1 MPWRVSTDNNKM
13 KMKFQKLNLII
24 GWITFA
30 IASAVYIATI
40 EPTASFWDCGE
51 FIATGYKLEVGHPPG
66 APFFMLMT
74 KFFSLFAGGDV
85 TKVAMWAN
93 IMSALASGGTILFL
107 FWTITHLGRRLTRK
121 NADELSLGWQIAILG
136 SAFIGSLAYT
146 FSDTFW
152 FSAVEGEVYAS
163 SSLLTAF
170 VFWAI
175 LKWEDVADQPYSN
188 RWLVLIAYIIGISI
202 GVHLLNLLTIPAIAL
217 VYYFKKSPSVTP
229 KGVIVALLISC
240 VILGGVMWGI
250 IPGVVKLGFFFD
262 RIFVNG
268 FGLGYNSGLL
278 FMIVLLAG
286 LFTWGIVYTQKQNK
300 PVWNTILVAVAV
312 LLIGYGS
319 YAVTV
324 VRSLATPPIDQ
335 NDPEDAYSLLS
346 YLNREQYGSSPLI
359 YGQYYNAPVNLDDPY
374 KHNGKNWIQ
383 KNGKYVEGNDKFEY
397 NYNKAMCTVFPR
409 MWSNKQE
416 HIEDYKYWGNIKGR
430 KVKVRNNQGEMET
443 MVKPTFGENLRFF
456 FRYQCGFMYF
466 RYFMWNFVGRQ
477 NDIQGDGDNMSGNW
491 ISGIKFLDE
500 MRLGPQDNLPTEYA
514 NNRGTNKYYF
524 LPLILG
530 LIGLFYQLK
539 RDKKNFWVVM
549 ALFILTGLAIVV
561 YLNQYPRQ
569 PRERDYAYAGSFYAF
584 AIWIG
589 LGVMAVYEWLNKVTK
604 EVPSAAV
611 ATGVCLIVPG
621 IMCAQN
627 WDDHDRSNRYI
638 CHDVAWNYL
647 QSCEPNA
654 IIFTNG
660 DNDTFPLWYIQE
672 VEGVRTDVRVICLPY
687 LITDWYIDQMKSK
700 YYESEPVPFSMTHSQ
715 YETGTRD
722 QLPVYD
728 KIKDAQELKDVIN
741 FIKSDNPQ
749 TRLTTNYSEAIDYF
763 PTKKLK
769 VTIDK
774 EKVLATGTVKAKDS
788 ALIVDEM
795 AWSLTSR
802 YILKNDLM
810 ILDLVAN
817 SNWERP
823 IYFVSVGPGNDTNLR
838 DYFQCEGFA
847 YRLVPI
853 KTKYDMMSVGRI
865 DTDQLYDKLM
875 NKFRW
880 GNMGDPKVYLDENI
894 RRTIQIVKLRTN
906 FGRLAIALEQEGK
919 HDSATAVLNRCL
931 EVLPVEKMALTYYDL
946 RFVDALFACNHPKAS
961 EIATGIFNNAY
972 NDLLYYAGLPAPFY
986 ASNEN
991 KRYMC
996 MANAQLV
1003 LETLQTYEQT
1013 ELFNEL
1019 NGVLTEMYSIYSGS
1033 KNAKGLS
1040 RR

>member
-1 MPWRVSTDNNKM
+1 
-13 KMKFQKLNLII
+13 MKFQKLNLII

-74 KFFSLFAGGDV
+74 RFFSNFAGGDV

-175 LKWEDVADQPYSN
+175 LKWSDVADEKYSN
-188 RWLVLIAYIIGISI
+188 RWLVLIAYTIGISI

-217 VYYFKKSPSVTP
+217 VYYFKKNSTVTP
-229 KGVIVALLISC
+229 KGVIVALLVSC
-240 VILGGVMWGI
+240 VILGGAMWGI

-286 LFTWGIVYTQKQNK
+286 LFTWGIIYTQKNNK
-300 PVWNTILVAVAV
+300 PVWNTVLLSVAM

-319 YAVTV
+319 YATIVI
-324 VRSLATPPIDQ
+324 RSLATPPIDQ

-346 YLNREQYGSSPLI
+346 YLNRDQYGSCPLI

-374 KHNGKNWIQ
+374 KHTGKTWVQ
-383 KNGKYVEGNDKFEY
+383 KDGKYVEGNDKIEY
-397 NYNKAMCTVFPR
+397 NYNKAMCTIFPR
-409 MWSNKQE
+409 MWSSKQE
-416 HIEDYKYWGNIKGR
+416 HVEDYKYWGNIKGR

-443 MVKPTFGENLRFF
+443 MVKPTFGENLRYFL
-456 FRYQCGFMYF
+456 RYQCGFMYF

-500 MRLGPQDNLPTEYA
+500 MRLGPQDNLPSEYA
-514 NNRGTNKYYF
+514 NNRATNKYYF

-549 ALFILTGLAIVV
+549 ALFVLTGLAIVV

-584 AIWIG
+584 AVWIG

-611 ATGVCLIVPG
+611 ATGICLFIPG

-700 YYESEPVPFSMTHSQ
+700 YYDSEPVPFSMTHSQ

-728 KIKDAQELKDVIN
+728 KIKDAQELKEVIN

-749 TRLTTNYSEAIDYF
+749 TRLTTNYNETIDYF

-769 VTIDK
+769 MTIDK
-774 EKVLATGTVKAKDS
+774 EKVLATGAVKEKD
-788 ALIVDEM
+788 ADLIVDEM
-795 AWSLTSR
+795 NWSLTSR

-817 SNWERP
+817 ANWERP

-865 DTDQLYDKLM
+865 DTDVLYDNMM

-894 RRTIQIVKLRTN
+894 RRTLQIVKLRNN
-906 FGRLAIALEQEGK
+906 FGRLAIALQQEGK
-919 HDSATAVLNRCL
+919 TDKAQEVIKRCF
-931 EVLPVEKMALTYYDL
+931 EVLPVEKVRLTYYDSK
-946 RFVDALFACNHPKAS
+946 FVDALFECNYPQAG
-961 EIATGIFNNAY
+961 EIATDIFNTAY
-972 NDLLYYAGLPAPFY
+972 NDLLYYGKLPAPFY
-986 ASNEN
+986 ASNDS
-991 KRYMC
+991 KRQMC
-996 MANAQLV
+996 MVNAQWI
-1003 LETLQTYEQT
+1003 LETLQTYQQT
-1013 ELFNEL
+1013 ELYNKL
-1019 NGVLTEMYSIYSGS
+1019 NAVFTEMYTIYSGGMTPTAVR
-1033 KNAKGLS
+1033 NLE

>member
-1 MPWRVSTDNNKM
+1 M
-13 KMKFQKLNLII
+13 
-24 GWITFA
+24 
-30 IASAVYIATI
+30 
-40 EPTASFWDCGE
+40 
-51 FIATGYKLEVGHPPG
+51 
-66 APFFMLMT
+66 
-74 KFFSLFAGGDV
+74 
-85 TKVAMWAN
+85 
-93 IMSALASGGTILFL
+93 
-107 FWTITHLGRRLTRK
+107 
-121 NADELSLGWQIAILG
+121 
-136 SAFIGSLAYT
+136 
-146 FSDTFW
+146 
-152 FSAVEGEVYAS
+152 
-163 SSLLTAF
+163 
-170 VFWAI
+170 
-175 LKWEDVADQPYSN
+175 
-188 RWLVLIAYIIGISI
+188 
-202 GVHLLNLLTIPAIAL
+202 
-217 VYYFKKSPSVTP
+217 
-229 KGVIVALLISC
+229 SC

-286 LFTWGIVYTQKQNK
+286 LFTFGIIYTQKVNK
-300 PVWNTILVAVAV
+300 PILNTILVAVAV

-324 VRSLATPPIDQ
+324 VRSMATPPIDQ

-346 YLNREQYGSSPLI
+346 YLNREQYGSNPLV

-374 KHNGKNWIQ
+374 KHNGKTWVR
-383 KNGKYVEGNDKFEY
+383 KNGKYVEGSDKIEY

-409 MWSNKQE
+409 MWSSKQE
-416 HIEDYKYWGNIKGR
+416 HVEDYKYWGNIKGR

-443 MVKPTFGENLRFF
+443 MVKPTFGENLRYF

-500 MRLGPQDNLPTEYA
+500 MRLGPQDDLPSEYA

-549 ALFILTGLAIVV
+549 ALFVLTGLAIVV

-589 LGVMAVYEWLNKVTK
+589 LGVMAAYEWLSKVTK
-604 EVPSAAV
+604 EVPASAV
-611 ATGVCLIVPG
+611 ATAVCLFIPG

-627 WDDHDRSNRYI
+627 WDDHDRSNRYV

-672 VEGVRTDVRVICLPY
+672 VEEVRTDVRVICLPY

-700 YYESEPVPFSMTHSQ
+700 YYDSDPVPFSLTHSQ

-728 KIKDAQELKDVIN
+728 KLKEAQELKEVIN

-749 TRLTTNYSEAIDYF
+749 TRLTSSYNNELMDYF

-774 EKVLATGTVKAKDS
+774 DEILRKGVVKEKDS
-788 ALIVDEM
+788 DKIVDEM
-795 AWSLTSR
+795 NWSLTSR

-817 SNWERP
+817 SNWDRP

-865 DTDQLYDKLM
+865 DTDDLYDKMM

-894 RRTIQIVKLRTN
+894 RRTLQIVKLRSN
-906 FGRLAIALEQEGK
+906 FGRLASALQAEGK
-919 HDSATAVLNRCL
+919 SDKAMEVLNRCF
-931 EVLPVEKMALTYYDL
+931 EVLPVEKVALTYYDSK
-946 RFVDALFACNHPKAS
+946 FVDALFECNHPKAE
-961 EIATGIFNNAY
+961 EIVTNVFNTAY
-972 NDLLYYAGLPAPFY
+972 NDLLYYAKLPVPFY
-986 ASNEN
+986 ASCEE
-991 KRYMC
+991 KRKMC
-996 MANAQLV
+996 MINAQWILEV
-1003 LETLQTYEQT
+1003 LNDHGKT
-1013 ELFNEL
+1013 ELHDEL
-1019 NGVLTEMYSIYSGS
+1019 DKVFSEMFSIYSGNQPQS
-1033 KNAKGLS
+1033 AIKNLS

>member
-1 MPWRVSTDNNKM
+1 
-13 KMKFQKLNLII
+13 MKFQKLNLIV

-51 FIATGYKLEVGHPPG
+51 FIATGCKLEVGHPPG

-74 KFFSLFAGGDV
+74 NFFSHFAGGDV
-85 TKVAMWAN
+85 TKMAMWAN

-107 FWTITHLGRRLTRK
+107 FWTITHLAKRLLNK
-121 NADELSLGWQIAILG
+121 KDEELTLGWQIAILG
-136 SAFIGSLAYT
+136 SAFVGSLAYT

-175 LKWEDVADQPYSN
+175 LKWEEIAEEKYSN
-188 RWLVLIAYIIGISI
+188 RWLILIAYIIGLSI

-217 VYYFKKSPSVTP
+217 VYYFKKSSTITV
-229 KGVIVALLISC
+229 KGIIYALLISC
-240 VILGGVMWGI
+240 LILGGVMWGI
-250 IPGVVKLGFFFD
+250 IPGLVKLGFAFD

-278 FMIVLLAG
+278 FMIILLAG
-286 LFTWGIVYTQKQNK
+286 LFSWGILYTYKNNK
-300 PVWNTILVAVAV
+300 PVWNTILLSVAV

-319 YAVTV
+319 YGVTV
-324 VRSLATPPIDQ
+324 IRSLATPPIDQ

-346 YLNREQYGSSPLI
+346 YLNREQYGSSPLVF
-359 YGQYYNAPVNLDDPY
+359 GQYYNAPINLDDPY
-374 KHNGKNWIQ
+374 NHKGSTWMQ
-383 KNGKYVEGNDKFEY
+383 KDGKYVQGSDKIEY
-397 NYNKAMCTVFPR
+397 NYNKAMCTFFPR
-409 MWSNKQE
+409 MWSNKE
-416 HIEDYKYWGNIKGR
+416 DHIADYKYWGNIKGR

-456 FRYQCGFMYF
+456 FRYQCGFMYW

-500 MRLGPQDNLPTEYA
+500 ARLGSQDNLPSEYA
-514 NNRGTNKYYF
+514 NNPGTNKYYF

-530 LIGLFYQLK
+530 LIGLLYQLK
-539 RDKKNFWVVM
+539 RDKCNFWVVT

-589 LGVMAVYEWLNKVTK
+589 LGVMSIFEFLKK
-604 EVPSAAV
+604 KLPEIPSAAV
-611 ATGVCLIVPG
+611 ATVVCLFIPG
-621 IMCAQN
+621 IMCAEN
-627 WDDHDRSNRYI
+627 WDDHDRSDRYI

-700 YYESEPVPFSMTHSQ
+700 YYESEPVPISFERSQ
-715 YETGTRD
+715 YETGVRD
-722 QLPVYD
+722 QVPVYE
-728 KIKDAQELKDVIN
+728 KIKEPVELKDVIE

-749 TRLTTNYSEAIDYF
+749 TRLSTNYNEKVDYF

-769 VTIDK
+769 ITIDK
-774 EKVLATGTVKAKDS
+774 DEILAKGVVAAKDS
-788 ALIVDEM
+788 NLIVDEM
-795 AWSLTSR
+795 NWSLASR
-802 YILKNDLM
+802 YIMKNDLM
-810 ILDLVAN
+810 ILDMIAN
-817 SNWERP
+817 GNWDRP
-823 IYFVSVGPGNDTNLR
+823 IYFVSVGPGNDTNIR
-838 DYFQCEGFA
+838 EYFQCEGFA
-847 YRLVPI
+847 YKLVPI
-853 KTKYDMMSVGRI
+853 KTKFDNQEVGHI
-865 DTDQLYDKLM
+865 NTDVLYDKLM

-880 GNMGDPKVYLDENI
+880 GNMGKPNVYLDENI
-894 RRTIQIVKLRTN
+894 RRTLHIVKVRNN
-906 FGRLAIALEQEGK
+906 FGRLSIALHQEGK
-919 HDSATAVLNRCL
+919 ADSAIAVLNRGL
-931 EVLPVEKMALTYYDL
+931 EILPPEKMNFDYYDSK
-946 RFVDALFACNHPKAS
+946 FIEALFVCNHERAS
-961 EIATGIFNNAY
+961 EIATNIMNTAY
-972 NDLLYYAGLPAPFY
+972 NDMLYYASLKPVFY
-986 ASNEN
+986 ASTES
-991 KRYMC
+991 KRLMC
-996 MANAQLV
+996 MVNAQSV
-1003 LETLQTYEQT
+1003 LDIAKAYQQT
-1013 ELFNEL
+1013 ELLKEFNPMFE
-1019 NGVLTEMYSIYSGS
+1019 EMYSIYNGNVHVNDI
-1033 KNAKGLS
+1033 KAMS
-1040 RR
+1040 RK

>member
-1 MPWRVSTDNNKM
+1 
-13 KMKFQKLNLII
+13 MKFQKLNLII

-30 IASAVYIATI
+30 IASSVYIATI

-51 FIATGYKLEVGHPPG
+51 FIATGCKLEVGHPPG

-74 KFFSLFAGGDV
+74 NFFSHFAGGDV

-107 FWTITHLGRRLTRK
+107 FWTITHLAKKLFHK
-121 NADELSLGWQIAILG
+121 KDEEMPLGAQIAILG
-136 SAFIGSLAYT
+136 SAFVGSLAYT

-175 LKWEDVADQPYSN
+175 LKWEDVAEEKYSN
-188 RWLVLIAYIIGISI
+188 RWLVLIAYIIGLSI

-217 VYYFKKSPSVTP
+217 VYYFKKYSSITP
-229 KGVIVALLISC
+229 KGIIYTLLASC

-250 IPGVVKLGFFFD
+250 IPGIVKMGFFFD

-268 FGLGYNSGLL
+268 FGLAYNSGLL
-278 FMIVLLAG
+278 FMIVMLAA
-286 LFTWGIVYTQKQNK
+286 LFTWGIIHTQKKDK
-300 PVWNTILVAVAV
+300 PVWNTILLSVAVM
-312 LLIGYGS
+312 LIGYGS

-346 YLNREQYGSSPLI
+346 YLNREQYGSSPLV
-359 YGQYYNAPVNLDDPY
+359 YGQYYNTPIVPEDPY
-374 KHNGKNWIQ
+374 KHIGTNWIQ
-383 KNGKYVEGNDKFEY
+383 KNGKYVESNDKVEY
-397 NYNKAMCTVFPR
+397 NYNKAMCTFFPR
-409 MWSNKQE
+409 MWSSKQE
-416 HIEDYKYWGNIKGR
+416 HIEDYKFWGEIKGH
-430 KVKVRNNQGEMET
+430 KVRVRNNQGEMET
-443 MVKPTFGENLRFF
+443 MVKPTFGENLRYF
-456 FRYQCGFMYF
+456 FRYQCGFMYW

-500 MRLGPQDNLPTEYA
+500 SRLGPQDDLPSEFA
-514 NNRGTNKYYF
+514 NNPGTNKYYF

-530 LIGLFYQLK
+530 LLGLFYQLK
-539 RDKKNFWVVM
+539 RDKCNFWVVM

-589 LGVMAVYEWLNKVTK
+589 LGVLAVYEWLKSLTK
-604 EVPSAAV
+604 KEIPAAAV
-611 ATGVCLIVPG
+611 ATAVCLFIPG
-621 IMCAQN
+621 IMCAEN
-627 WDDHDRSNRYI
+627 WDDHDRSNRYV

-647 QSCEPNA
+647 NSCKPNA

-700 YYESEPVPFSMTHSQ
+700 YYESDPVPFSFTHDQ
-715 YETGTRD
+715 YESGTRD
-722 QLPVYD
+722 QVPVYE
-728 KIKDAQELKDVIN
+728 KIKDPQELKDVID
-741 FIKSDNPQ
+741 FVGSDNPQ
-749 TRLTTNYSEAIDYF
+749 TKLMTNYNEKVDYF

-774 EKVLATGTVKAKDS
+774 DDILAKGVVPAKDS
-788 ALIVDEM
+788 ARIVNEM
-795 AWSLTSR
+795 SWSLASR
-802 YILKNDLM
+802 YIMKNDMM

-817 SNWERP
+817 SNWDRP
-823 IYFVSVGPGNDTNLR
+823 IYFVSVGPGNDTNIR

-853 KTKYDMMSVGRI
+853 KTPFDYQELGYI
-865 DTDQLYDKLM
+865 DTDVLYDNMM

-894 RRTIQIVKLRTN
+894 RRTLHIVKVRNN
-906 FGRLAIALEQEGK
+906 FGRLAMALQQEGK
-919 HDSATAVLNRCL
+919 ADSANVVIDRAL
-931 EVLPVEKMALTYYDL
+931 EVLPPEKICIDYYDMKL
-946 RFVDALFACNHPKAS
+946 VEALFACKHDRTE
-961 EIATGIFNNAY
+961 EIARTIANTAY
-972 NDLLYYAGLPAPFY
+972 NDLLYYAKLDPRFY
-986 ASNEN
+986 ASAES
-991 KRYMC
+991 KRQMC
-996 MANAQLV
+996 MINAQMV
-1003 LETLQTYEQT
+1003 IEIASTYKFAELEKDLSQIY
-1013 ELFNEL
+1013 
-1019 NGVLTEMYSIYSGS
+1019 GEMYDIYSGKVDYNS
-1033 KNAKGLS
+1033 LQQLS
-1040 RR
+1040 RK

>member
-1 MPWRVSTDNNKM
+1 
-13 KMKFQKLNLII
+13 MKFQKLNLIV

-30 IASAVYIATI
+30 ISSLVYIATI

-51 FIATGYKLEVGHPPG
+51 FIATGCKLEVGHPPG
-66 APFFMLMT
+66 APFFMLMQN
-74 KFFSLFAGGDV
+74 FFSHFACGDV

-107 FWTITHLGRRLTRK
+107 FWTITHLAKRIINRK
-121 NADELSLGWQIAILG
+121 DEELSLGWQIAILG
-136 SAFIGSLAYT
+136 SAFVGSLAYT

-175 LKWEDVADQPYSN
+175 LKWEDVANEKYSN
-188 RWLVLIAYIIGISI
+188 RWLILIAYIIGLSI

-217 VYYFKKSPSVTP
+217 IYYFKKSSNITA
-229 KGVIVALLISC
+229 KGIIGALIISC
-240 VILGGVMWGI
+240 LILGGVMWGI
-250 IPGVVKLGFFFD
+250 IPCVVKLGFLFD

-268 FGLGYNSGLL
+268 FGLAYNTGLL
-278 FMIVLLAG
+278 FMIVLLAA
-286 LFTWGIVYTQKQNK
+286 LFTWSIMYTHKNNK
-300 PVWNTILVAVAV
+300 PVWNTILLGVAV

-335 NDPEDAYSLLS
+335 NDPEDAFSLLS
-346 YLNREQYGSSPLI
+346 YLNREQYGSTPLVF
-359 YGQYYNAPVNLDDPY
+359 GQYYNTPINVEDPY
-374 KHNGKNWIQ
+374 KHTGTNWIQ
-383 KNGKYVEGNDKFEY
+383 KNGKYVQSSDKVEY

-409 MWSNKQE
+409 MWSSKE
-416 HIEDYKYWGNIKGR
+416 DHIADYKYWGNIKGR

-456 FRYQCGFMYF
+456 FRYQCGFMYW

-500 MRLGPQDNLPTEYA
+500 ARLGSQDNLPSEYA
-514 NNRGTNKYYF
+514 NNPGTNKYYF

-530 LIGLFYQLK
+530 LIGLLYQLK
-539 RDKKNFWVVM
+539 RDKCNFWVVM

-589 LGVMAVYEWLNKVTK
+589 LGVLSIFDALKKKLPEI
-604 EVPSAAV
+604 PSAAV
-611 ATGVCLIVPG
+611 ATAICLFIPG
-621 IMCAQN
+621 IMCAEN

-647 QSCEPNA
+647 NSCEPNA

-700 YYESEPVPFSMTHSQ
+700 YYDSEPVPFSFEHNQ
-715 YETGTRD
+715 YETGVRD
-722 QLPVYD
+722 QVPVYE
-728 KIKDAQELKDVIN
+728 KLKDAQELKEVID
-741 FIKSDNPQ
+741 FIRSDNQQ
-749 TRLTTNYSEAIDYF
+749 TRLMTTNNEMIDFF

-769 VTIDK
+769 MTIDK
-774 EKVLATGTVKAKDS
+774 DEILAKGVVPAKDS

-795 AWSLTSR
+795 NWTLGSR

-817 SNWERP
+817 ANWDRP
-823 IYFVSVGPGNDTNLR
+823 IYFVSAGQGNDSGIR

-853 KTKYDMMSVGRI
+853 KTKYDFQELGHI
-865 DTDQLYDKLM
+865 DTDVLYDNVM

-894 RRTIQIVKLRTN
+894 RRTLHIVKVRNT
-906 FGRLAIALEQEGK
+906 FGRLASELNKEGK
-919 HDSATAVLNRCL
+919 EDKAI
-931 EVLPVEKMALTYYDL
+931 EVLDRGLEILPTEKMKLDYYDAK
-946 RFVDALFACNHPKAS
+946 FVEALFECNHDRAA
-961 EIATGIFNNAY
+961 EIARDILNTAY
-972 NDLLYYAGLPAPFY
+972 NDLLYYAKIDRRFY
-986 ASNEN
+986 ASVEN
-991 KRYMC
+991 KRQMC
-996 MANAQLV
+996 MINAQFV
-1003 LETLQTYEQT
+1003 LEILRNNHQT
-1013 ELFNEL
+1013 ELENEFNPVFE
-1019 NGVLTEMYSIYSGS
+1019 EMYSIYNGTKDISAI
-1033 KNAKGLS
+1033 KNLS